1 MKMDN
6 TWLIEK
12 AYLRGE
18 FIDAEKKFDVLN
30 PATNDSIGKVP
41 DIPLAQVEQ
50 AIVYADKTWNSW
62 KTTPIGERSKLL
74 QKLYQL
80 TLEHREQLA
89 HVMTL
94 ESGKPLQESLVE
106 VDYAA
111 SFILWFAE
119 EGKRAYGD
127 TIPAVSSEN
136 KLFTIKQSV
145 GVVAAITPWNFPLA
159 MLTRKVAPALAAGCS
174 VILKPASQTPFT
186 ALAFAK
192 LAQHAGIPGGV
203 FQVITSTNSQ
213 GVGKLLA
220 TSELIR
226 KISFTGSTA
235 VGRTLMEQAASTIK
249 RTSMELGGN
258 APFIVFDDADIS
270 AAVSG
275 AVAAKFRNA
284 GQTCVSV
291 NRFYVHD
298 DVYEQFAEALTKEV
312 SQLKVGN
319 GMDDGVKV
327 GPLINEKAV
336 EKVKKHVEDAVG
348 RGAKIQTGG
357 SHLEG
362 NFFSPTVLIDVHPDS
377 LIATEETFGPVCALF
392 RFATE
397 AEAIDA
403 ANDTP
408 FGLAAYFYSE
418 NVRRCHRVSEQ
429 LESGMVGINTG
440 VISDASAPFG
450 GVKQSGVGREGSHHG
465 LDEYLEVKY
474 ISYGK

>member
-1 MKMDN
+1 MDH
-6 TWLIEK
+6 TWIIEK
-12 AYLRGE
+12 AYVQGE
-18 FIDAEKKFDVLN
+18 FVDAKDKFDVRN
-30 PATNDSIGKVP
+30 PATNQRVGKVP
-41 DIPLAQVEQ
+41 EIPLNHIEK
-50 AIVYADKTWNSW
+50 AIAYADKSWQSW
-62 KTTPIGERSKLL
+62 KTTSVGERSQLL

-80 TLEHREQLA
+80 TLKHRDQLA
-89 HVMTL
+89 EVMTL
-94 ESGKPLQESLVE
+94 ESGKPLQESLAE

-119 EGKRAYGD
+119 EAKRAYGD
-127 TIPAVSSEN
+127 TIPAVSSGN

-159 MLTRKVAPALAAGCS
+159 MLTRKVAPALAAGCT

-192 LAQHAGIPGGV
+192 LTQEAGIPGGA
-203 FQVITSTNSQ
+203 FQVITSTNSKA
-213 GVGKLLA
+213 VGKLLA

-226 KISFTGSTA
+226 KISFTGSTV

-258 APFIVFDDADIS
+258 APFIVFDDADIQ
-270 AAVSG
+270 AAVQG

-298 DVYEQFAEALTKEV
+298 AVYNEFAAALTHEV

-319 GMDDGVKV
+319 GLDEGVKV

-336 EKVKKHVEDAVG
+336 QKVQKHVQDALD
-348 RGAKIQTGG
+348 RGAKAETGAK
-357 SHLEG
+357 HLEG
-362 NFFSPTVLIDVHPDS
+362 NFYAPTVLTNVHSES
-377 LIATEETFGPVCALF
+377 LIASEETFGPICALF
-392 RFATE
+392 RFSTE
-397 AEAIDA
+397 EEAIKA
-403 ANDTP
+403 ANNTP

-418 NVRRCHRVSEQ
+418 NIRRCHRVSEQ
-429 LESGMVGINTG
+429 LESGMVGVNTG

-465 LDEYLEVKY
+465 LDEYLEIKY
-474 ISYGK
+474 ISYGQ